1 MKNEDHSVEPILNP
15 DFVDVK
21 KNVLTAKKINNIDLS
36 EDVLTYKVRF
46 ENQISEVFSDMYLH
60 WLPFALKFI
69 KQDLHIMYVVISF
82 ILFTLFCQVNDE
94 KTFKEAVTIV
104 GDLNVIPGSSNLGD
118 LSIPSDS
125 DLVLLN
131 SNDVQLSTVNI
142 AAR

>member
-15 DFVDVK
+15 DSVDVK

-46 ENQISEVFSDMYLH
+46 EDQISEVFSDMYLH

-104 GDLNVIPGSSNLGD
+104 GDLNVIPGSSNGD
-118 LSIPSDS
+118 LSIPSNS

-131 SNDVQLSTVNI
+131 SNDVKISTVNI